1 MQERVYQE
9 LCEIISAVR
18 ESQHVFTCSQ
28 VTKPHS
34 TPSRSDPEAKH
45 DFHFSSECIHVL
57 LTASCIKTVWPHR
70 FYFINLVY
78 ICNGTQ
84 S

>member
-9 LCEIISAVR
+9 LCEIMSAVR

-34 TPSRSDPEAKH
+34 TPSRSDPEAEQ
-45 DFHFSSECIHVL
+45 DSHFSSECIHAF
-57 LTASCIKTVWPHR
+57 LTASCINTVWPHR
-70 FYFINLVY
+70 FYFINMAY
-78 ICNGTQ
+78 IFNGTR